1 MTVMN
6 MTYTD
11 KEEAGK
17 AILLACKSV
26 KAKESIDIGSY
37 KGFDMSLSYDSFTQE
52 FHLDLQR
59 EMTYT
64 ITLGTSETGNI
75 LRIDNALDS
84 IEKRLENSKEQ
95 LATLNEQLETA
106 KSELGKP
113 FPQEEELQSKL
124 ARLAELN
131 AILDIDG
138 NGVENAE
145 IAAEKKPLLVG
156 KVSDKK
162 PSILD
167 KIRNLQKIQSD
178 KSDIIVSK
186 NKTNEIC

>member
-1 MTVMN
+1 MTIMN
-6 MTYTD
+6 MTYTE
-11 KEEAGK
+11 KEDAGK

-26 KAKESIDIGSY
+26 KSKESIDIGSY

-52 FHLDLQR
+52 FHLNLQR
-59 EMTYT
+59 KMSYT
-64 ITLGTSETGNI
+64 VTLGTSETGNI

-84 IEKRLENSKEQ
+84 IEKRLENSKER

-131 AILDIDG
+131 SILDIDG
-138 NGVENAE
+138 NNVENVG
-145 IAAEKKPLLVG
+145 IAAEKKTGING
-156 KVSDKK
+156 KSCDRK

-167 KIRNLQKIQSD
+167 KIKNIKENSMR
-178 KSDIIVSK
+178 KSDISTTK
-186 NKTNEIC
+186 NKNNEIC

>member
-1 MTVMN
+1 MN

-17 AILLACKSV
+17 AILLACKND

>member
-17 AILLACKSV
+17 AILLACKNV
-26 KAKESIDIGSY
+26 KAKDSIDIGSY